1 MLDVIGTKIDFG
13 MKQIERYIFGRIAS
27 LTLLSLTA
35 ITVLALTT
43 QILIRV
49 DVLTTSN
56 SALLTFLKLS
66 FTLVP
71 EVALAVAPFA
81 LLVGIGR
88 ILTTMNED
96 SELVVIEASGAS
108 NISIAKPI
116 ILFSVLLA
124 IGLLLVANFAGPK
137 ANRGLYSILSS
148 SNSDLISL
156 AISSGKFRKIED
168 GLYIQ
173 IAQSLPGGGMGGIF
187 LSDRRDPSAELIYLA
202 KTGTLKKTDNASL
215 LVMSNGEIHRSTAG
229 SNQAS
234 IIKFQSYV
242 LDMSTFIARSEK
254 SDPLPKEL
262 SLLELID
269 PDTTN
274 SNYASY
280 RLFYTYEIHVRL
292 SSWLY
297 TIAFGAIMAAFLAHA
312 QSNRAQHFHRIS
324 TAVITCVIVRVIAGV
339 LLENSKTSGF
349 AAYLNYVFPISIT
362 LLFMV
367 QIYSGYQLKLPKPL
381 QNLIDRFLDRLTS
394 LMDRRAKPTLPT
406 KDNGA
411 IS

>member
-1 MLDVIGTKIDFG
+1 

-66 FTLVP
+66 LTLVP
-71 EVALAVAPFA
+71 EVVLAVAPFA

-88 ILTTMNED
+88 ILTTMNDD

-116 ILFSVLLA
+116 ILFSVLLG
-124 IGLLLVANFAGPK
+124 IGLLFVANYAGPK
-137 ANRGLYSILSS
+137 ANRSLYSILSS
-148 SNSDLISL
+148 SNSDIISL

-173 IAQSLPGGGMGGIF
+173 VAESLPGGSMGGIF
-187 LSDRRDPSAELIYLA
+187 LSDRRDPSAELIYYA
-202 KTGTLKKTDNASL
+202 KVGTLRKTENANL
-215 LVMSNGEIHRSTAG
+215 LIMNDGEIHRGAAG
-229 SNQAS
+229 AEQIS

-242 LDMSTFIARSEK
+242 LDMSSFIPRAEK
-254 SDPLPKEL
+254 GDPLPKEL
-262 SLLELID
+262 YLPELIN

-274 SNYASY
+274 SNYEAY
-280 RLFYTYEIHVRL
+280 RLYYTEEIHFRL
-292 SSWLY
+292 SNWLY
-297 TIAFGAIMAAFLAHA
+297 AIVFGTIMAAFLANA
-312 QSNRAQHFHRIS
+312 QSNRTQHFQRIS
-324 TAVITCVIVRVIAGV
+324 LAVLTCVVVRVIAGV
-339 LLENSKTSGF
+339 ILENSKTSFF
-349 AAYLNYVFPISIT
+349 AGTLNYIFPIFIT
-362 LLFMV
+362 LLFLL
-367 QIYSGYQLKLPKPL
+367 QIYMGFNLKLPKSL
-381 QNLIDRFLDRLTS
+381 QNLIDKFQVRITKIFERQVKLAS
-394 LMDRRAKPTLPT
+394 SA

-411 IS
+411 I

>member
-1 MLDVIGTKIDFG
+1 

-66 FTLVP
+66 LTLVP
-71 EVALAVAPFA
+71 EVVLAVAPFA

-116 ILFSVLLA
+116 IIFSVLLG

-137 ANRGLYSILSS
+137 ANRSLYSIISG
-148 SNSDLISL
+148 SNSDIISL

-173 IAQSLPGGGMGGIF
+173 VAESLPGGSMGGIF
-187 LSDRRDPSAELIYLA
+187 LSDRRDPSAELIYYA
-202 KTGTLKKTDNASL
+202 KLGTLRKTETANL
-215 LVMSNGEIHRSTAG
+215 LIMNDGEIHRSAAG
-229 SNQAS
+229 SDQIS
-234 IIKFQSYV
+234 IIEFQSYV
-242 LDMSTFIARSEK
+242 LDMSSFIPSSEK
-254 SDPLPKEL
+254 GDPLPKEL
-262 SLLELID
+262 YLSELIN

-274 SNYASY
+274 SKYESH
-280 RLFYTYEIHVRL
+280 RRFYTYEIHFRL
-292 SSWLY
+292 SGWLY
-297 TIAFGAIMAAFLAHA
+297 TIAFGTIMAAFLANA
-312 QSNRAQHFHRIS
+312 QSNRAQHFQRIS
-324 TAVITCVIVRVIAGV
+324 LAVITCVVVRVIAGV
-339 LLENSKTSGF
+339 ILENSKTSFF
-349 AAYLNYVFPISIT
+349 AGALNYIFPIFVT
-362 LLFMV
+362 LLFML
-367 QIYSGYQLKLPKPL
+367 QIYMGYNLKLPKSM
-381 QNLIDRFLDRLTS
+381 QNLIDRLQGRIAAVFE
-394 LMDRRAKPTLPT
+394 RRIKPTSST

>member
-1 MLDVIGTKIDFG
+1 
-13 MKQIERYIFGRIAS
+13 MKLIERYIFGRIAS

-66 FTLVP
+66 LTLIP
-71 EVALAVAPFA
+71 EVVLAVAPFA

-116 ILFSVLLA
+116 ILFSILLG

-137 ANRGLYSILSS
+137 ANRNLYSIISS
-148 SNSDLISL
+148 SNTDIISL
-156 AISSGKFRKIED
+156 AISSGKFRKIEN

-173 IAQSLPGGGMGGIF
+173 VAESLPGGGMGGIF
-187 LSDRRDPSAELIYLA
+187 LSDRRDPSAELIYYA
-202 KTGTLKKTDNASL
+202 KRGSLRKTENANL
-215 LVMSNGEIHRSTAG
+215 LIMSEGEIHRSTAG
-229 SNQAS
+229 AEQVS

-242 LDMSTFIARSEK
+242 LDMSSFIPRSEK
-254 SDPLPKEL
+254 GDPLPKEL
-262 SLLELID
+262 YLTELIA
-269 PDTTN
+269 PDTSN
-274 SNYASY
+274 SNYENF
-280 RLFYTYEIHVRL
+280 RLFYTYEIHFRL

-297 TIAFGAIMAAFLAHA
+297 TIAFGTIMAAFLANA
-312 QSNRAQHFHRIS
+312 QSNRAQHFQRIAL
-324 TAVITCVIVRVIAGV
+324 AVITCVIVRVIAGV
-339 LLENSKTSGF
+339 ILENSKTSFF
-349 AAYLNYVFPISIT
+349 AGTLNYIFPVFIT
-362 LLFMV
+362 LLFMF
-367 QIYSGYQLKLPKPL
+367 QIYMGYSLKLPKSV
-381 QNLIDRFLDRLTS
+381 QNLIDRSQDRIAAFFE
-394 LMDRRAKPTLPT
+394 REAKPTPT
-406 KDNGA
+406 KNNGA

>member
-1 MLDVIGTKIDFG
+1 

-71 EVALAVAPFA
+71 EVVLAVAPFA

-116 ILFSVLLA
+116 ILFSVLLG

-137 ANRGLYSILSS
+137 ANRSLYSILSG
-148 SNSDLISL
+148 SNSDIISL
-156 AISSGKFRKIED
+156 AVSSGKFRKIED

-173 IAQSLPGGGMGGIF
+173 VAESLPGGGMGGIF
-187 LSDRRDPSAELIYLA
+187 LSDRRDPSAELIYYA
-202 KTGTLKKTDNASL
+202 KAGTLRKTENANL
-215 LVMSNGEIHRSTAG
+215 LVMNDGEIHRSAAG
-229 SNQAS
+229 AEQIS

-242 LDMSTFIARSEK
+242 LDMTSFIPRSEK
-254 SDPLPKEL
+254 GDPLPKEL
-262 SLLELID
+262 YLQELIN

-274 SNYASY
+274 SNYERY
-280 RLFYTYEIHVRL
+280 RLYYAYEVHFRL
-292 SSWLY
+292 SNWLY
-297 TIAFGAIMAAFLAHA
+297 AIVFGTIMSAFLANA
-312 QSNRAQHFHRIS
+312 QSNRAQHFQRIAL
-324 TAVITCVIVRVIAGV
+324 AVLTCVIVRVIAGV
-339 LLENSKTSGF
+339 ILENSKTSFF
-349 AAYLNYVFPISIT
+349 AGTLNYIFPIFIT
-362 LLFMV
+362 LLFLL
-367 QIYSGYQLKLPKPL
+367 QIYTGYKLKLPKPI
-381 QNLIDRFLDRLTS
+381 QNMIDRSQEHITAIFE
-394 LMDRRAKPTLPT
+394 RRVKATPPAKN
-406 KDNGA
+406 NGG